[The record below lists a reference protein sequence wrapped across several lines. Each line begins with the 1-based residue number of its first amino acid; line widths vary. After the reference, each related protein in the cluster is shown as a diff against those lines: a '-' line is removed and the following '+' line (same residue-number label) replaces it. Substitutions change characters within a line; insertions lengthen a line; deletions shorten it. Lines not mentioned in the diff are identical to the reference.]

1 MDNEDFDKVIA
12 FNEDQIDHVMLVQQ
26 QTLDFCHKIMSTA
39 ITHDRSKFSPLEY
52 KAFVQSRDSLRKSAT
67 GEDEDYQKHLR
78 GEGIQHHIHNNPHHA
93 EYWDAR
99 GEKMPV
105 YEVISMFFDWRSR
118 CIAKDNDME
127 GFWAYNL
134 KKLVNQPHAIP
145 IVEALK
151 EEYYGNE
158 A

>member
-1 MDNEDFDKVIA
+1 MDDADFDKVIA
-12 FNEDQIDHVMLVQQ
+12 FNEDQIDHVMLVQK

-39 ITHDRSKFSPLEY
+39 ITHDRSKFSQLEY
-52 KAFVQSRDSLRKSAT
+52 KAFVQSRDSLRSAKS
-67 GEDEDYQKHLR
+67 GHDEDYQKHLM

-93 EYWDAR
+93 EYWDKR

-127 GFWAYNL
+127 SFWAYNL
-134 KKLVNQPHAIP
+134 EKLVNQPHAIP

-158 A
+158 T